1 MHKSPQCSCLVQEL
15 LSKVNDIPAAQDFVK
30 IARAEKIQTESN
42 KSSSSFI
49 SYTISIQ
56 NIKEAKRR
64 YSEFESFRRS
74 LVRLHPTALIPPIP
88 EKHSLSDY
96 ASDYTS
102 QKQKDDAAIIEKRKR
117 MLQRFLTR
125 LVVHPILKKEHVLH
139 CFLDGNYTWHDI
151 RHSAPLLNLPKDPLL
166 PIDNSFASSIASN
179 LPLGS
184 QTTNGVNTTSNIPIP
199 SSSYTLKYPDKEFEE
214 AESKVDKTA
223 RHTTAQFEKSQKRI
237 LRRLGDLS
245 NDYGELGSAY
255 NALSLNESGVAST
268 SIEKLGQVIDG
279 SSKSTKAMVD
289 SLEVEFAEHVQDYTQ
304 YVYIA
309 KQILRYRR
317 MKQSQLEL
325 IEELI
330 DSKQGSLRS
339 LMKTEDESEKLKSS
353 MDQLSV
359 SPVPTK
365 ATSKSGSYSS
375 GSMVDED
382 SNIDTE
388 SIEDGFSAIIKSSS
402 GVDEENSED
411 NNKET
416 IVDSSYPPSASA
428 PILRASKN
436 QTKKWSSP
444 RKLFSAVTYTIQGM
458 IDTDPEQTRRNQ
470 ILKLKESIAHLEQA
484 RSSIRQEI
492 KDMSIEIQEDFDR
505 LQTQKEVE
513 LRAILISFAKI
524 HMRFCEQNM
533 TSWES
538 IRNDVE
544 ITMENML

>member
-1 MHKSPQCSCLVQEL
+1 M
-15 LSKVNDIPAAQDFVK
+15 
-30 IARAEKIQTESN
+30 
-42 KSSSSFI
+42 
-49 SYTISIQ
+49 
-56 NIKEAKRR
+56 
-64 YSEFESFRRS
+64 
-74 LVRLHPTALIPPIP
+74 
-88 EKHSLSDY
+88 
-96 ASDYTS
+96 
-102 QKQKDDAAIIEKRKR
+102 
-117 MLQRFLTR
+117 
-125 LVVHPILKKEHVLH
+125 
-139 CFLDGNYTWHDI
+139 
-151 RHSAPLLNLPKDPLL
+151 
-166 PIDNSFASSIASN
+166 
-179 LPLGS
+179 
-184 QTTNGVNTTSNIPIP
+184 
-199 SSSYTLKYPDKEFEE
+199 
-214 AESKVDKTA
+214 
-223 RHTTAQFEKSQKRI
+223 
-237 LRRLGDLS
+237 
-245 NDYGELGSAY
+245 
-255 NALSLNESGVAST
+255 
-268 SIEKLGQVIDG
+268 
-279 SSKSTKAMVD
+279 
-289 SLEVEFAEHVQDYTQ
+289 EVEFAEHVQDYTQ

-470 ILKLKESIAHLEQA
+470 ILKLKEFIAHV
-484 RSSIRQEI
+484 RKI
-492 KDMSIEIQEDFDR
+492 
-505 LQTQKEVE
+505 
-513 LRAILISFAKI
+513 IS
-524 HMRFCEQNM
+524 
-533 TSWES
+533 
-538 IRNDVE
+538 VY
-544 ITMENML
+544 